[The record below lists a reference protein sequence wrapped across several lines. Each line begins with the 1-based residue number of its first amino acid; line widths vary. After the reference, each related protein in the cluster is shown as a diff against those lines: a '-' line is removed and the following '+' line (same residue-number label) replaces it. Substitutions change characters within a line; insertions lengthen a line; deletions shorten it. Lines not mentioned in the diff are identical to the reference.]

1 VTRGRRSSVLA
12 VALTVLLAVSTGRGW
27 AAERVVSLNLCID
40 QLLVLLAPEKIAAL
54 SSLAR
59 DPSLSFVA
67 KQAAQLPTVRPY
79 AEAVLRLRPDLVL
92 AGPYGA
98 QTTLALLEA
107 RGVPVLR
114 IGLPTSFAGIRAQIR
129 SVAATLGEAE
139 RGEALIADMD
149 RRLAELPRADPPS
162 QEPPRTAL
170 AWEARGYTAGPG
182 TLADAVLRA
191 AGLENASDG
200 RRVGLEALLANPPGL
215 LAVPPPA
222 TYPSLATELLSHPA
236 TAAIPRRFVPPA
248 LTICAGPFT
257 AEAAELLAR

>member
-1 VTRGRRSSVLA
+1 VTRRSSALA
-12 VALTVLLAVSTGRGW
+12 VALLLALAIGRGW
-27 AAERVVSLNLCID
+27 AAERVVSLNLCTD
-40 QLLVLLAPEKIAAL
+40 QLLVLLAPEKVAAL

-67 KQAAQLPTVRPY
+67 KQAAQLPAVRPY

-114 IGLPTSFAGIRAQIR
+114 IGLPTHFSGIREQIR
-129 SVAATLGEAE
+129 SVAATLGEAA

-149 RRLAELPRADPPS
+149 RRLADLPGTDPPRK
-162 QEPPRTAL
+162 EPRPLTQKAL
-170 AWEARGYTAGPG
+170 AWQARGNTAGPG
-182 TLADAVLRA
+182 TLGDAVLRA

-200 RRVGLEALLANPPGL
+200 RRVGLEALLAHPPDL
-215 LAVPPPA
+215 LVVPPPA
-222 TYPSLATELLSHPA
+222 AYPSLATDLLGHPA
-236 TAAIPRRFVPPA
+236 TAAVPRRFVPPA
-248 LTICAGPFT
+248 LIICAGPFT